1 MKRILV
7 TGARGQIGTELV
19 PALRA
24 RYGVENVV
32 ATGHTTPLSEEM
44 KEGPSDYIDVTNYD
58 EVDGAFRK
66 YGVDTVFHMASM
78 LSALAEQN
86 RQDAYEVNF
95 NGLNNVLEAA
105 VANDLDMVVVPSS
118 IAAFGPETPHDNTPN
133 DTVQKPNTVYG
144 ISKVFGELMGN
155 YYSTKLGVEVRGVRL
170 PGIISWKVEPTSGTT
185 DYAVA
190 IFYGAIRENRYTC
203 WLGPDTRLPMM
214 YMPDAISALI
224 GVAEADASR
233 LEHHA
238 DFNVNSMSFTPT
250 ELFDAIKRRIPEL
263 TVDHEIDP
271 VRQAIAESWPD
282 SLDDSAA
289 RDDWAWE
296 PIYDIDLVVDD
307 MLKNLGHKMA
317 GEKARSG

>member
-7 TGARGQIGTELV
+7 TGASGQIGTELV

-24 RYGVENVV
+24 KYGLENVI
-32 ATGHTTPLSEEM
+32 ATGHTTPLPEEM
-44 KEGPSDYIDVTNYD
+44 KAGPTDYVDVTDYE
-58 EVDGAFRK
+58 EVDAAFRK

-78 LSALAEQN
+78 LSALAERN
-86 RQDAYEVNF
+86 RRDAYQVNF

-105 VANDLDMVVVPSS
+105 AANKLDMVVVPSS
-118 IAAFGPETPHDNTPN
+118 IAAFGPETPHENTPN

-155 YYSTKLGVEVRGVRL
+155 YFSTKLGLEVRGVRL

-190 IFYGAIRENRYTC
+190 IFYGAIREDRYTC

-224 GVAEADASR
+224 GVAEADSSR
-233 LEHHA
+233 LLHHA
-238 DFNVNSMSFTPT
+238 DFNVNAMSFTPY
-250 ELFDAIKRRIPEL
+250 ELAEEIRKRRPGFEISY
-263 TVDHEIDP
+263 EIDDL
-271 VRQAIAESWPD
+271 RQGIADSWPD
-282 SLDDSAA
+282 KLDDTAA
-289 RDDWAWE
+289 REEWGWCPQYGLGAM
-296 PIYDIDLVVDD
+296 VDD
-307 MLKNLGHKMA
+307 MLENLTRELGA
-317 GEKARSG
+317 A

>member
-7 TGARGQIGTELV
+7 TGACGQIGTELV

-24 RYGVENVV
+24 RFGDENVV
-32 ATGHTTPLSEEM
+32 ATGHTTPLPEEM
-44 KEGPSDYIDVTNYD
+44 RAGPTDYVDVTRYD
-58 EVDGAFRK
+58 EVEDAFRK

-78 LSALAEQN
+78 LSALAERN
-86 RQDAYEVNF
+86 RRAAYEVNF

-105 VANDLDMVVVPSS
+105 VANSVEMVVVPSS

-144 ISKVFGELMGN
+144 ISKVFGELMGS
-155 YYSTKLGVEVRGVRL
+155 YYSTKLGLEVRGVRL

-190 IFYGAIRENRYTC
+190 IFHGAIRENRYTC
-203 WLGPDTRLPMM
+203 FLEPDTRLPMM

-224 GVAEADASR
+224 GVAEADAGR

-238 DFNVNSMSFTPT
+238 DFNVNAMSFTPS
-250 ELFDAIKRRIPEL
+250 ELAAEIGKRLPGFEIGY
-263 TVDHEIDP
+263 EIDGL
-271 VRQAIAESWPD
+271 RQGIADSWPD
-282 SLDDSAA
+282 KLDDTVA
-289 RDDWAWE
+289 RREWGWS
-296 PIYDIDLVVDD
+296 PQYDLGATVDD
-307 MLKNLGHKMA
+307 MLENLTRTLG
-317 GEKARSG
+317 KA

>member
-1 MKRILV
+1 MKRVLV
-7 TGARGQIGTELV
+7 TGASGQIGTELV

-24 RYGVENVV
+24 KYGLENVV
-32 ATGHTTPLSEEM
+32 APGHTTPLPEDM
-44 KEGPSDYIDVTNYD
+44 KAGPTDYVDVTSYD
-58 EVDGAFRK
+58 EVDSAFRR

-78 LSALAEQN
+78 LSALAERN
-86 RQDAYEVNF
+86 RQEAYAVNF

-105 VANDLDMVVVPSS
+105 VANNLDMVVVPSS

-144 ISKVFGELMGN
+144 ISKVFGELMGS
-155 YYSTKLGVEVRGVRL
+155 YYSTKLGLEVRGVRL

-224 GVAEADASR
+224 GVAEADSGS
-233 LEHHA
+233 LLHHA
-238 DFNVNSMSFTPT
+238 DFNVNAMSFTPS
-250 ELFDAIKRRIPEL
+250 ELAEEIRKRRPGFEI
-263 TVDHEIDP
+263 TYEIDDL
-271 VRQAIAESWPD
+271 RQGIADSWPD
-282 SLDDSAA
+282 KLDDTAA
-289 RDDWAWE
+289 RQEWGWSPE
-296 PIYDIDLVVDD
+296 YDIGATVDD
-307 MLKNLGHKMA
+307 MLDNLSRVLGGA
-317 GEKARSG
+317 